1 MAEVCAIVNN
11 RPIVN
16 VSTDPENP
24 FILSPAT
31 ILTQK
36 VAIDHVEDSVGEI
49 DTKDLLKIEWKRV
62 SALSEI
68 FWNRWKKKYLHTLQ
82 ERRQWC
88 CAKPSLTEGDVVLLK
103 DRSVCRTQ
111 WPYGIVV
118 RAIQSEDGKIWA
130 SHTLFTSHH
139 VHAHAYVYVVILQ
152 VGYTA
157 HTYQLL
163 SYSHDTEYS
172 SYPTVLVTH
181 YSQYSCISITRGV
194 DETQTTEVPSRLFP
208 S

>member
-11 RPIVN
+11 RPIIN

-36 VAIDHVEDSVGEI
+36 VRIDHVEDSVGEI
-49 DTKDLLKIEWKRV
+49 DTKDLLKTEWKRV

-68 FWNRWKKKYLHTLQ
+68 FWNRWKKYLHTLQ
-82 ERRQWC
+82 ERRKWC

-118 RAIQSEDGKIWA
+118 RAIQSEDGK
-130 SHTLFTSHH
+130 LFTSHH
-139 VHAHAYVYVVILQ
+139 VHTHAYVYVVILQ

-157 HTYQLL
+157 HTYQLVIM
-163 SYSHDTEYS
+163 TIK
-172 SYPTVLVTH
+172 V
-181 YSQYSCISITRGV
+181 
-194 DETQTTEVPSRLFP
+194 
-208 S
+208 